1 MTDLTPPTSAGGLAP
16 ASPEPAAAP
25 LAPPVPAVPG
35 ALVVLAVI
43 AVFAALHW
51 AQAVFIPL
59 VLGVLIS
66 YALNP
71 LVSALARISIP
82 RALGAALVLTLALGG
97 IVLAAQGLRDDV
109 SALLEQLPVAA
120 KKLERSLRTQMN
132 GGAFQKMQQTAQQ
145 LDKAAAAAIG
155 APTQGQAPARAEPRF
170 DWRSVLWMG
179 SVSAAA
185 AIGQFSVVIF
195 LVYFLLASGD
205 LYKRKLVK
213 IVGPSLTEKRITVQ
227 ILDDINS
234 QIERF
239 LFVQLLSGAI
249 VAVATWLGLR
259 ALGLENAGVWG
270 IAAGVL
276 NTLPYVGP
284 VIVGGGTALVAFMQ
298 FGTLTMSLVV
308 GGVTLLITSLEGLLL
323 LPWLTSRTA
332 RMNAVAVFV
341 GFVFW
346 GWLWG
351 PWGLFLAV
359 PLMLIIKSVCDR
371 VENLKPFG
379 ELLGS

>member
-1 MTDLTPPTSAGGLAP
+1 MDKDLSAADLTPARGSQE
-16 ASPEPAAAP
+16 PEVAP

-71 LVSALARISIP
+71 VVSALARIGIP
-82 RALGAALVLTLALGG
+82 RALGAALVLTVALGG
-97 IVLAAQGLRDDV
+97 VVLAAQGLRDDV
-109 SALLEQLPVAA
+109 GALFEQLPAAA

-155 APTQGQAPARAEPRF
+155 TPAPAQAARAEPRF
-170 DWRSVLWMG
+170 DWRNVLWMG

-185 AIGQFSVVIF
+185 AIGQISLVVF

-249 VAVATWLGLR
+249 VALATWLALR